1 LSITPA
7 PLTGAVLD
15 VTREYGDS
23 TPAFS
28 VDLQGRKF
36 TEDEV
41 EVDAGFQVFDRRQDD
56 AEVTD
61 RLPFISVGENRY
73 LINAVTSEP
82 VTLVGADAGNYV
94 FDGEIDSGNLSVSSV
109 QLEIRANDF
118 ARFFGQQNPPFDASF
133 SGFKLD
139 DDANVVQGLNFR
151 TRATEFSP
159 VGLYRIDPF
168 GAIAENYRVSFL
180 PGTLTVES
188 RVPEEIQQVQPDA
201 TTDSKLA
208 VGAVQPN
215 PIVAPP
221 MVFAVPPAPI
231 RAEDLDLLYS
241 NDGNR
246 QLWGQ

>member
-1 LSITPA
+1 LA
-7 PLTGAVLD
+7 GAVTD
-15 VTREYGDS
+15 VTREYGDDG
-23 TPAFS
+23 PAFS
-28 VDLQGRKF
+28 VNLLGLKF

-41 EVDAGFQVFDRRQDD
+41 EAATGFRVFDRRQDD

-61 RLPFISVGENRY
+61 RLPRISVGENRY
-73 LINAVTSEP
+73 RIDADPLVDAP
-82 VTLVGADAGNYV
+82 LVGADAGNYV
-94 FDGEIDSGNLSVSSV
+94 FEGEIDSGNLSVSSA

-118 ARFFGQQNPPFDASF
+118 ARFFGQQNPLFDASF

-139 DDANVVQGLNFR
+139 DDANVVQGLGFR
-151 TRATEFSP
+151 TSATEFSP

>member
-1 LSITPA
+1 
-7 PLTGAVLD
+7 LTGAVLD

-23 TPAFS
+23 IPAFS

-41 EVDAGFQVFDRRQDD
+41 EVDTGFQVFDRLQDD
-56 AEVTD
+56 VEVTD

-73 LINAVTSEP
+73 LIEAVTSEP

-94 FDGEIDSGNLSVSSV
+94 FDGEIDSGNLSVSSA

-118 ARFFGQQNPPFDASF
+118 ARFFGQQNPLFDASF

-139 DDANVVQGLNFR
+139 DDANVVQGLGFR
-151 TRATEFSP
+151 TSATEFSP